1 MIQHELSLVR
11 YRSAAELAA
20 KLCKGVCSLSLRLE
34 TSRAK
39 LIIRTLAQWIPTPK
53 RAKKARRDVKAG
65 LSGEKAQAIPTRH
78 RSSRVVTS
86 MSLKPV
92 GRSIALAAALMFA
105 SSAFAQDNQ
114 GTPEQRAAC
123 APDAFRLCGRYIP
136 DATSVESC
144 LRLQTADLSDA
155 CRSVFEQ
162 SATQQAQTR
171 DPRLH
176 RR

>member
-1 MIQHELSLVR
+1 MIRDELTLVPDASAAGLVEKSCARACGLSL
-11 YRSAAELAA
+11 
-20 KLCKGVCSLSLRLE
+20 GLE
-34 TSRAK
+34 RCHPR

-53 RAKKARRDVKAG
+53 RAKKARRDVGAG
-65 LSGEKAQAIPTRH
+65 LSGERAQAVLTRH
-78 RSSRVVTS
+78 RSSRGVTS
-86 MSLKPV
+86 MNFTPV
-92 GRSIALAAALMFA
+92 RRSITLAAALVFA
-105 SSAFAQDNQ
+105 SSAYAQDNQ

-162 SATQQAQTR
+162 SAAQQAQTR

>member
-1 MIQHELSLVR
+1 MIRDELTLVPDASAAGLVEKCCARTCRLSL
-11 YRSAAELAA
+11 
-20 KLCKGVCSLSLRLE
+20 GLE
-34 TSRAK
+34 RCHPK
-39 LIIRTLAQWIPTPK
+39 LIIRTLDQWIPTPK

-78 RSSRVVTS
+78 RSSRGVTS

-92 GRSIALAAALMFA
+92 GPSIALAAALVFA

-123 APDAFRLCGRYIP
+123 APDAFRLCGRYIL

-162 SATQQAQTR
+162 SAAQQAQTR